1 MDKYLVFAISF
12 LSFLYMSSFPLYAD
26 IYKYTDDKGVIHFTN
41 VPVSSQYKLYLRE
54 KSKRSSTSCSTG
66 KFDHLI
72 QKASK
77 KYDVSFPLI
86 KALIKAESN
95 FDPLAVSKAG
105 AMGLMQIMPV
115 NFSTYNISDPFNPSE
130 NIMGGTCYLKQL
142 LNQFE
147 GQLNLALA
155 AYNAGPEAVN
165 RYNKSIPPY
174 EETQTYVKR
183 VLKYYEVYKK

>member
-1 MDKYLVFAISF
+1 MDKHLVFAIS
-12 LSFLYMSSFPLYAD
+12 LMLFLYMSFPLYAD
-26 IYKYTDDKGVIHFTN
+26 IYKYADKEGVIHFTN
-41 VPVSSQYKLYLRE
+41 VPVSSKYKLYLRE
-54 KSKRSSTSCSTG
+54 KSERSSISCLTA
-66 KFDHLI
+66 KFDPLI

-77 KYDVSFPLI
+77 KYEVSFPLI
-86 KALIKAESN
+86 KALIRAESN

-147 GQLNLALA
+147 GQLHLALA
-155 AYNAGPEAVN
+155 AYNAGPKAVN